1 MKKQTEK
8 DKLTALYER
17 LSHDDELQGESNS
30 ISNQKAM
37 LEDYAQKNGF
47 KGIRHFTDDGIS
59 GTTFERE
66 GLQSMLAEV
75 EKGNIGTII
84 VKDMSRLGRNY
95 VQMGMLREQLRRAN
109 VRLIA
114 VNEGVDTGSGF
125 DDDFLPFRD
134 VINEYY
140 AKDISKKIKSTF
152 KAKGESGKHVASSP
166 PYGYLKD
173 NGDKNQW
180 VIDEVAAPIVR
191 RIFRMTL
198 EGYGPYQIATQ
209 FTTEHIP
216 IPACHQAQ
224 LGVGLWQN
232 REIKY
237 PYKWTSSTI
246 AHILQKHEY
255 LGHTVNFKTR
265 KHFKDKKSHYV
276 DKDQWLIFE
285 DTHAPIIDQETFD
298 NVQRIRGQVR
308 RYPDGWGEAHPLTG
322 LMYCV
327 DCGGKMYVHRVN
339 NGKRVP
345 MYVCGN
351 YAKQPVGT
359 LCQSAHRIKAEHVM
373 EIVAKTIKEVI
384 QHASLDNERFAE
396 EIQSHIEDRQTVDSS
411 GQRKRITV
419 CEKRIGELEM
429 LIAKIYEDNALG
441 KLSDKRYTMLYNQ
454 YEGEQEQ
461 LQGELDGYKAEQAQY
476 ENDRRS
482 VTRFLKLIERYS
494 NAGEMTTFMLNEFV
508 EKIIVHERDR
518 KGSMNA
524 TQKIEIHF
532 NFIGEYIPPAMM
544 EKEPTPEEQEEIRKK
559 EARKDRLHQNYLKRK
574 ASGKQK
580 EYEERIKT
588 RKKEQIESRKERIR
602 AEDRENGIY
611 FHAGV
616 PDIPRAGVALLSG
629 KQEVM

>member
-1 MKKQTEK
+1 MSH
-8 DKLTALYER
+8 DLTALYER

-37 LEDYAQKNGF
+37 LEDYAEKNGF
-47 KGIRHFTDDGIS
+47 TGIRHFTDDGIS

-66 GLQSMLAEV
+66 GLQAMLAEV

-173 NGDKNQW
+173 SEDKNQW

-209 FTTEHIP
+209 FTAEHIP
-216 IPACHQAQ
+216 IPAYHQAQ
-224 LGVGLWQN
+224 SGVGLWQN

-285 DTHAPIIDQETFD
+285 DTHEPIIDKETFD

-322 LMYCV
+322 LMYCAG
-327 DCGGKMYVHRVN
+327 CGGKMYVHRVN

>member
-1 MKKQTEK
+1 MSH
-8 DKLTALYER
+8 DLTALYER

-285 DTHAPIIDQETFD
+285 DTHEPIIDKETFD

-308 RYPDGWGEAHPLTG
+308 RYPDGWGEAHLLTG
-322 LMYCV
+322 LMYCAG
-327 DCGGKMYVHRVN
+327 CGGKMYVHRIN

-359 LCQSAHRIKAEHVM
+359 LCKSAHRIKAEHVM

-384 QHASLDNERFAE
+384 QYASLDKERFAKK
-396 EIQSHIEDRQTVDSS
+396 IQSHIEDRQTVDFSE
-411 GQRKRITV
+411 QRKRIAV
-419 CEKRIGELEM
+419 FEKRIGELEM

>member
-1 MKKQTEK
+1 
-8 DKLTALYER
+8 
-17 LSHDDELQGESNS
+17 
-30 ISNQKAM
+30 M
-37 LEDYAQKNGF
+37 LEGYAGKNDF
-47 KGIRHFTDDGIS
+47 TGIRHFTDDGIS

-66 GLQSMLAEV
+66 GLQAMLAEV

-95 VQMGMLREQLRRAN
+95 VQMGMLREQLRRAD

-173 NGDKNQW
+173 SEDKNKW
-180 VIDEVAAPIVR
+180 IIDEVAAPIVR
-191 RIFRMTL
+191 RIFRMAL

-209 FTTEHIP
+209 FTAEHIP
-216 IPACHQAQ
+216 IPAYHQAQ

-298 NVQRIRGQVR
+298 NVQRIRGQVK

-322 LMYCV
+322 LMYCA

-359 LCQSAHRIKAEHVM
+359 LRQSAHRIKADHVM
-373 EIVAKTIKEVI
+373 EIATKTIREVVKY
-384 QHASLDNERFAE
+384 ANFDKERFAE
-396 EIQSHIEDRQTVDSS
+396 EIQSHIEDRQTVDF
-411 GQRKRITV
+411 T
-419 CEKRIGELEM
+419 
-429 LIAKIYEDNALG
+429 
-441 KLSDKRYTMLYNQ
+441 
-454 YEGEQEQ
+454 
-461 LQGELDGYKAEQAQY
+461 EQAQY
-476 ENDRRS
+476 ENDRKS
-482 VTRFLKLIERYS
+482 AARFLKLVGGYS
-494 NAGEMTTFMLNEFV
+494 NAEEMTTLMLNEFV

-518 KGSMNA
+518 KGSA
-524 TQKIEIHF
+524 DTTQKIEIYF
-532 NFIGEYIPPAMM
+532 NFIGEYIPPTMA
-544 EKEPTPEEQEEIRKK
+544 EKEPTPEELEEMRKK

-574 ASGKQK
+574 ANGKQK
-580 EYEERIKT
+580 EYEERTKA
-588 RKKEQIESRKERIR
+588 KKKAQIESQKEQIR
-602 AEDRENGIY
+602 AEDREKGIY

-616 PDIPRAGVALLSG
+616 PNIPRAGR
-629 KQEVM
+629 QTVM

>member
-1 MKKQTEK
+1 MSH
-8 DKLTALYER
+8 DLTALYER

-285 DTHAPIIDQETFD
+285 DTHEPIIDKETFD

-322 LMYCV
+322 LMYCAG
-327 DCGGKMYVHRVN
+327 CGGKMYVHRVN

-616 PDIPRAGVALLSG
+616 PDILRAGVALLSG